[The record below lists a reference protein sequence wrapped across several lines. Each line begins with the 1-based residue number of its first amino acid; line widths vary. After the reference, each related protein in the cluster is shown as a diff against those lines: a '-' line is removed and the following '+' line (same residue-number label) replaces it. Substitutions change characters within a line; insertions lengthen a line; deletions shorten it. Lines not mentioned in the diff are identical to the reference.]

1 MSRNSEKNET
11 DETGAVRRL
20 TVLLEITKAVTGE
33 VELEGLMMTL
43 AEKAADAVD
52 GERGAVFLFDED
64 TDELW
69 SIAATGESEEIRFP
83 ADRGVAGHAARTG
96 ESLIV
101 HDAYADP
108 RFNVDVDKKT
118 GYRTR
123 DIICSPILETD
134 GECIGVVEVLNK
146 ADGAFDEDDMDF
158 LEALSSQAAAAIR
171 NARLFEERKRMFD
184 SLIDVLGDSIESRD
198 PYTAGHSREVM
209 RYSVGIA
216 EEMGLD
222 EDDVEVI
229 KYAALLHDYGKIGI
243 PDEILGKPDGLTGDE
258 FETIKQHAVYSREIL
273 GKIAFEKKLR
283 AVPEI
288 AGSHHERLTGGGYP
302 DGLSGEEIPLG
313 SRIIA
318 VADAFQAMT
327 TNRPYRGAKTPGDA
341 VSELE
346 AGIGVDYDGDA
357 VGALVVFLT
366 RNGVLE
372 GGG

>member
-1 MSRNSEKNET
+1 MSRNGEKNET
-11 DETGAVRRL
+11 DETDAVRRL
-20 TVLLEITKAVTGE
+20 TVLLEITKAVNGE

-43 AEKAADAVD
+43 AEKAAAAVG

-83 ADRGVAGHAARTG
+83 ADRGVAGHVARTG

-108 RFNVDVDKKT
+108 RFNVDVDRKT

-222 EDDVEVI
+222 EDEVEVI

-243 PDEILGKPDGLTGDE
+243 PDEILGKPNDLTDDE
-258 FETIKQHAVYSREIL
+258 FETIKQHVVYSREIL

-288 AGSHHERLTGGGYP
+288 AGSHHERLAGGGYP

-327 TNRPYRGAKTPGDA
+327 TDRPYRRARTPADA
-341 VSELE
+341 VSDLKV
-346 AGIGVDYDGDA
+346 GIGVDYDGDV
-357 VGALVVFLT
+357 VGAFVVFLT

-372 GGG
+372 DGG

>member
-1 MSRNSEKNET
+1 MSRNGEKNET

-43 AEKAADAVD
+43 AEKAAAAVG

-64 TDELW
+64 TDEFW

-83 ADRGVAGHAARTG
+83 ADRGIAGHVARTG

-123 DIICSPILETD
+123 DIICAPILEAD

-146 ADGAFDEDDMDF
+146 ADGAFDEDDVDF
-158 LEALSSQAAAAIR
+158 LEAISGQAAAAIR
-171 NARLFEERKRMFD
+171 NVRLFEERKRMFD

-209 RYSVGIA
+209 RYSVGMA

-222 EDDVEVI
+222 EDEVEVI

-243 PDEILGKPDGLTGDE
+243 PDEILGKPNRLTEDE
-258 FETIKQHAVYSREIL
+258 FEIIKQHVVYSREIL

-283 AVPEI
+283 MVPEI
-288 AGSHHERLTGGGYP
+288 AGGHHERLTGGGYP

-327 TNRPYRGAKTPGDA
+327 TDRPYRRAMTPADA
-341 VSELE
+341 VSELK
-346 AGIGVDYDGDA
+346 AGVGVDYDGEA
-357 VGALVVFLT
+357 VNALVVFLVK
-366 RNGVLE
+366 NGVLE

>member
-1 MSRNSEKNET
+1 MSRNRKKNKT

-33 VELEGLMMTL
+33 VGLEGLMMTL
-43 AEKAADAVD
+43 AEKATAAVG

-83 ADRGVAGHAARTG
+83 ADRGIAGHVVQTG

-108 RFNVDVDKKT
+108 RFNRDVDKKT

-123 DIICSPILETD
+123 DIICAPILETD
-134 GECIGVVEVLNK
+134 GECMGVVEVLNK
-146 ADGAFDEDDMDF
+146 ADGEFDEYDLEF
-158 LEALSSQAAAAIR
+158 LEALSSRAAAAIR

-216 EEMGLD
+216 KEMGLD
-222 EDDVEVI
+222 EDEVEVI

-243 PDEILGKPDGLTGDE
+243 PDEILSKPNDLTDEE
-258 FETIKQHAVYSREIL
+258 FETIKRHAVYTREIL

-288 AGSHHERLTGGGYP
+288 AGSHHERLTGEGYP

-327 TNRPYRGAKTPGDA
+327 SDRPYRGAKTAGDA
-341 VSELE
+341 VSELK
-346 AGIGVDYDGDA
+346 AGISVDYDGDA
-357 VGALVVFLT
+357 VGALVLVLI
-366 RNGVLE
+366 RNRVLENGV
-372 GGG
+372 